1 MPTTHRRNKCYTQKP
16 QRVREAKVLCLRQAT
31 LQYPSLH
38 FEAHAI
44 KGQANQIAHPIYLPA
59 LAIGP
64 DSAKQVGGNEDV
76 ILTLPGLE
84 GFQMKIKANS
94 VTFPDGSRQGL
105 LVISPVTADKL
116 PMAPPA
122 GGAQFGVPAWTI
134 QPSGTRFDPPI
145 EVHMPNATGEIAG
158 DNLPVVQ
165 WDHDLSQYVPMGRAT
180 VSGDGAILIT
190 DAGSGITK
198 AGWGG
203 LCRYDECK
211 TSLPKEGC
219 GLCKKVEYK
228 GRPPCPECVFDKTNT
243 QNPGAEISRPFQY
256 VLGGWGPSKA
266 LQELATKAL
275 GVDITLQLSAVGQK
289 TEKLEC
295 CERTERP
302 ERVLAAQ
309 VGLQGEAAAEI
320 SLNRLGGLVGRAL
333 SVAGLKAAV
342 RGKVAAQVTGSIEF
356 KDCEFP
362 DESANFNGQGQ
373 FGGGLELVIKV
384 GELSTGSGNFT
395 AVGFEGSGGIEVQ
408 GVLTPDL
415 RLPKNPNFKVDSFL
429 NAYVQGDTIF
439 LNQKITGIRLQIP
452 LMYNGVAP
460 AKVLF
465 P

>member
-1 MPTTHRRNKCYTQKP
+1 MPTTHRRHTCQAQKP
-16 QRVREAKVLCLRQAT
+16 QLVREAKAPCLRQAT

-84 GFQMKIKANS
+84 GFKMIVKANS

-211 TSLPKEGC
+211 TAIPGKGC
-219 GLCKKVEYK
+219 GDCKKVEYK
-228 GRPPCPECVFDKTNT
+228 GNPPCPNCVPDPAKNFTYCENRKDGTCGDCQEGTCFANTKKNEGDCCGGKIIDPDKQCCVKLKDQGQYITVEKGKPIEEAGNLPPDSYPNRAQFEGPPSGT
-243 QNPGAEISRPFQY
+243 DPRFSVSIGGITYEIDGCSVPGA
-256 VLGGWGPSKA
+256 
-266 LQELATKAL
+266 LQSTFP
-275 GVDITLQLSAVGQK
+275 
-289 TEKLEC
+289 EKLFVQTGSLQSSNPMALPFYEACKQHDICYQTCRSDQNTCDQALNSRLVAYCQTLPVDKAGSGYYLGQQNQRDEC
-295 CERTERP
+295 MMNANK
-302 ERVLAAQ
+302 VY
-309 VGLQGEAAAEI
+309 
-320 SLNRLGGLVGRAL
+320 
-333 SVAGLKAAV
+333 AGLIA
-342 RGKVAAQVTGSIEF
+342 GGFVAHRKRQQQM
-356 KDCEFP
+356 C
-362 DESANFNGQGQ
+362 
-373 FGGGLELVIKV
+373 V
-384 GELSTGSGNFT
+384 GC
-395 AVGFEGSGGIEVQ
+395 
-408 GVLTPDL
+408 
-415 RLPKNPNFKVDSFL
+415 PK
-429 NAYVQGDTIF
+429 
-439 LNQKITGIRLQIP
+439 
-452 LMYNGVAP
+452 
-460 AKVLF
+460 
-465 P
+465 